1 MAGKRYN
8 SADEILSALQEIQ
21 KVKGYTYDR
30 IAVLSGVN
38 RSTVFRAFSG
48 KISPSLDTVVKI
60 AASMGYKLEVRQIRT
75 ASGG

>member
-48 KISPSLDTVVKI
+48 KMAPSLDTVVKI

-75 ASGG
+75 TSGG